1 MTMSARERC
10 SLEVLEAHRLAAHAV
25 GELHR
30 GVERAVG
37 HQDLLDAVRLEVRR
51 RELAGLAGADDEHG
65 VVAQLAEH
73 LQGEL
78 DGGRADAH
86 GPLADGG
93 LGAHALAHFERVPE
107 QPVEDHGRA
116 AAVAGHLVGGLE
128 LGDDLRLA
136 DDHAVEARGDAEEM
150 RDGAVAGVA
159 VERRLQLARLDAGVP
174 RQVLQRRLARRE
186 RVAPVQVQLGAVA
199 GAERDDLAGHALV
212 QELLAQAQ
220 RGLLVQGEALAQLQR
235 GGLVGDAGDD
245 DVHAL
250 SPRRCGSR

>member
-1 MTMSARERC
+1 MDVAS
-10 SLEVLEAHRLAAHAV
+10 VRLATRIFSMPCA
-25 GELHR
+25 LR
-30 GVERAVG
+30 C
-37 HQDLLDAVRLEVRR
+37 
-51 RELAGLAGADDEHG
+51 ADDEHG

-73 LQGEL
+73 LQGQL
-78 DGGRADAH
+78 DGGGTDAH
-86 GPLADGG
+86 GSLADGG
-93 LGAHALAHFERVPE
+93 LGAHALADLERVPE

-136 DDHAVEARGDAEEM
+136 DDHGVEARGDAEEVG
-150 RDGAVAGVA
+150 DGAVAGVA
-159 VERRLQLARLDAGVP
+159 VQRRLELARLDPGVT
-174 RQVLQRRLARRE
+174 RQVSERRLASRE

-199 GAERDDLAGHALV
+199 GAERHGLAGHALV

-220 RGLLVQGEALAQLQR
+220 GGLLVQSEALAQLQR